1 MHILFSPQVSPP
13 TTPAGYRA
21 RVFMGPLGLAV
32 TDNCWGLHWGKWA
45 LPQTRL
51 DKQTNKKMWTDPLT
65 KQALMLDW
73 QMKPCYLC
81 RRCVAEKL
89 LEEVVNVDFN
99 SRFILF
105 FPGCPW
111 SGLSRA
117 DKLQWRSTNSVIVGL
132 LLFFLQWANLTDWEM
147 KTAPW
152 VRVKRTV
159 HSDLSSATAEHAQKP
174 GDARHLLIRVSMVT
188 KTLV

>member
-73 QMKPCYLC
+73 RMKPCYLC

-89 LEEVVNVDFN
+89 LEEVLNVDFN
-99 SRFILF
+99 TRFILF
-105 FPGCPW
+105 SQDVHEVASAELINYNGGRRTLWSEGC
-111 SGLSRA
+111 RC
-117 DKLQWRSTNSVIVGL
+117 
-132 LLFFLQWANLTDWEM
+132 FFLQWANLTDWEM